1 MVRFHA
7 QDKFNDIDIIAELP
21 IYPEAD
27 IERPPVDGVERLPVD
42 EVIQEPI
49 SALNI
54 AKDNVV

>member
-7 QDKFNDIDIIAELP
+7 QDKFNDIELIAELP

-27 IERPPVDGVERLPVD
+27 IERPPVVEVERLPVD

-49 SALNI
+49 SALNL
-54 AKDNVV
+54 A